1 MLSQK
6 QIKRMRRQK
15 SAQALK
21 KLLQAINLN
30 RRYERIEAER
40 G

>member
-1 MLSQK
+1 MTIRIRERK
-6 QIKRMRRQK
+6 TENAR
-15 SAQALK
+15 ALT